1 MSTLKGDVQHHWFV
15 MQLDSLLYRELSL
28 SCKLGKID
36 LLGVTRRGNCH
47 RLQSSRECRRS
58 TRVQLDESVFES
70 GRIVGLLSCR
80 TVLRDIDIHEKSF
93 IVSIFLTMLF
103 ERERST
109 RRVERGE
116 NEIA

>member
-1 MSTLKGDVQHHWFV
+1 MSTLKGDVQHHWFD

-80 TVLRDIDIHEKSF
+80 TVLRDIDIHEKIF